1 MRAGEGNIQNRVQNK
16 DSRLAKWIRD
26 NEDSLVHQSRS
37 FAIPIRNL
45 DHRFR
50 IPVMVEYNLNK
61 TVDTIEDSIAI
72 DSDEK
77 ISLIRTFC
85 DHLENDDYSHE
96 VKKRMLEVTPK
107 EEAYVF
113 KNYES
118 TLGLF
123 NTLSGAEK
131 ALAKRWTTEMA
142 EGMCTFLKKTIQNTT
157 DLNDYCYCVAGTVG
171 IYLTSLLK
179 LHGHNISKN
188 VISNLEENAVP
199 FGLFLQK
206 LNIIRDYEEDKEK
219 KKRSFWPKDLLKDE
233 KDPVKIL
240 NSMCYET
247 LINDV
252 PKAIEYIKEIPAGNE
267 SYDYFLR
274 FIFSSGIE
282 YLKILKNN
290 AAVFLMAKV
299 KLPRAF
305 IKSLY
310 ARVSTMSREEFGEY
324 CEKTHAEEMA
334 LYGKI
339 LR

>member
-1 MRAGEGNIQNRVQNK
+1 MWAGEGNIQNRVPNK

-26 NEDSLVHQSRS
+26 NENSLVHQSRS

-61 TVDTIEDSIAI
+61 TVDTIEDSIAL
-72 DSDEK
+72 DPDEK

-85 DHLENDDYSHE
+85 DCLENDDYSHE

-123 NTLSGAEK
+123 NTLSGEEK
-131 ALAKRWTTEMA
+131 VLAKRWTTEMA
-142 EGMCTFLKKTIQNTT
+142 EGMCAFLKKTIQDTT
-157 DLNDYCYCVAGTVG
+157 DLNAYCYYVAGTVG
-171 IYLTSLLK
+171 IYLTGLLK
-179 LHGHNISKN
+179 LKGRNISKN
-188 VISNLEENAVP
+188 VMSNLEKNAVP
-199 FGLFLQK
+199 
-206 LNIIRDYEEDKEK
+206 
-219 KKRSFWPKDLLKDE
+219 DLLKDE
-233 KDPVKIL
+233 KDPLKIL

-252 PKAIEYIKEIPAGNE
+252 PKAIEYIKGIPAGNE

-290 AAVFLMAKV
+290 AAVFLKAKV

-310 ARVSTMSREEFGEY
+310 DHVSAMSREEFGDY
-324 CEKTHAEEMA
+324 CEKTHAQEMA
-334 LYGKI
+334 FYGNI

>member
-1 MRAGEGNIQNRVQNK
+1 
-16 DSRLAKWIRD
+16 
-26 NEDSLVHQSRS
+26 
-37 FAIPIRNL
+37 
-45 DHRFR
+45 
-50 IPVMVEYNLNK
+50 MVEYNLNK
-61 TVDTIEDSIAI
+61 TVDTIEDAIAL
-72 DSDEK
+72 DTDEK
-77 ISLIRTFC
+77 INLIVKFC
-85 DHLENDDYSHE
+85 DHLEHGEYSIE
-96 VKKRMLEVTPK
+96 VKKRMLEVTPA

-131 ALAKRWTTEMA
+131 ALAKRWTIEMA
-142 EGMCTFLKKTIQNTT
+142 EGMCTFLKKSIYSTK
-157 DLNDYCYCVAGTVG
+157 DLNDYCYYVAGTVG
-171 IYLTSLLK
+171 IYLTGLLK
-179 LHGHNISKN
+179 LKGHNISGN
-188 VISNLEENAVP
+188 VMSNLEENAVP

-206 LNIIRDYEEDKEK
+206 LNIIRDYGEDKEN
-219 KKRSFWPKDLLKDE
+219 KKRSFWPRDLLKDE
-233 KDPVKIL
+233 KNPVKIL

-274 FIFSSGIE
+274 FILSSGIE

-290 AAVFLMAKV
+290 AAVFLKDKV

-310 ARVSTMSREEFGEY
+310 GRVSSMSREEFGEY
-324 CEKTHAEEMA
+324 CDKAHAEEMA
-334 LYGKI
+334 FYGNL